1 MFVNGSRAM
10 LETQAH
16 PAASPAAAAAEALGA
31 ALSSRGTQP
40 SLLLPA
46 VRRLEAQLSML
57 LTTFHDD
64 AGFWPAFSV
73 LMQELDQGLSLS
85 ERRRLHS
92 HADFLLVRAGMPAWT
107 LVGANAGSAP
117 PPARR
122 P

>member
-10 LETQAH
+10 LETQPH
-16 PAASPAAAAAEALGA
+16 PAAGHAAAAAEALGA
-31 ALSSRGTQP
+31 ALSGHDAQP

-64 AGFWPAFSV
+64 TGFWPAFSV
-73 LMQELDQGLSLS
+73 LMQELDQGLSQS
-85 ERRRLHS
+85 ERRRLRS

-107 LVGANAGSAP
+107 LIGATAGSIP